1 VLVDAVLYEN
11 SNDDEDADK
20 GLLIG
25 VPLAVLFL
33 LASLMTMAIPLLVL
47 VRRRLLMTRI
57 LRLPPPPCKC

>member
-1 VLVDAVLYEN
+1 MLVDAVLYEN